1 MTEKATC
8 PDASACEKTPALPPS
23 ISRVF
28 RVACAALAL
37 VLCASPSL
45 AATLRG
51 KVNSRADR
59 DSTPLRLLVTN
70 QQDVE
75 IAVLTTDEQ
84 GRFELEL
91 PAGSY
96 NIYAVQSRGNV
107 LLRRVGLTRDEVR
120 NMEIG
125 TAVENPSENGPNNAP
140 TAPPERPQ
148 SEVDGNSPIDSLQ
161 KQMVELEQTVAGE
174 NTSLAK
180 LVNPFPVQKRGR
192 WHGSIYHFHRNDN
205 VDARNFFDPVGEPL
219 PEYKR
224 NQFGASIGANL
235 GDRVS
240 ILGLY
245 EGLRI
250 VQGSTLLS
258 HVPSAA
264 MKQGDFGELAEQL
277 RDPTNGALLPG
288 NRIPQDRIHP
298 VARNMLQVL
307 PDPNRSDP
315 DRNFVNNQPRVINRN
330 YYSVQA
336 DWQPDDTSKIFVRYS
351 LVDGDQVR
359 VHELPSFGWDRTDR
373 NQDLSLSYTR
383 SLSSRLVTNIR
394 FSLERDTDNMLS
406 VNAGSE
412 GLLQSL
418 GIAGLT
424 TLDPSEE
431 GYPEFSLAGYA
442 GFGDSSS
449 PATDVRNDL
458 SFEST
463 VSYTHNDH
471 DLRFSIDFDVRQ
483 INNNRPGGSRRGQF
497 TYNGY
502 YSGDAFADFLF
513 GLPDGGYREIG
524 SDRSDLRFHRWDLFV
539 GDNWRIN
546 PKFSFNYGLTYHYFD
561 PYRSVHDNV
570 STFYPLLFEPPE
582 NGEIVTS
589 GSPRAI
595 ELGLEGIGPGELV
608 RPDRNNWGSRMSTA
622 YSPFG
627 NQQLVLR
634 TSYSISNSQPRRS
647 DFLDY
652 LGRNYPFQFVE
663 TSQSPITDPEL
674 DISNPFEA
682 TVPTELRIRS
692 IDPQLRNRYTQ
703 SWRLSVQSEVMQGW
717 IAEASYR
724 GDKGANLSRRLP
736 ANIPLP
742 GEGFIQDRRPN
753 PNFGSFEILTS
764 SGSYS
769 RHALNLSLE
778 RRLSQGL
785 SFKPQ
790 FTWQRLFSDSYRGQP
805 SNPRNLRAE
814 RAPSGSPVRRFSLN
828 YIYDLPFGGD
838 RSNGASGAIHRVL
851 EGWRVS
857 GITHIQDGRPFT
869 VTLPGDPN
877 NDGLTGDRPDRL
889 GSGQLLSSQPSID
902 KWFQTGD
909 FGMPLP
915 NQFGNSARNVLTGP
929 SYQNWDVS
937 LVKVTPLSD
946 GELVEF
952 RIAFFNAFNHVNFDS
967 PDATLGTSPFGKIF
981 GARRSR
987 EIEIA
992 LKYSF

>member
-1 MTEKATC
+1 MTNETPC
-8 PDASACEKTPALPPS
+8 PGWAIGITLASSASSFRAV
-23 ISRVF
+23 RV
-28 RVACAALAL
+28 VCASLAL
-37 VLCASPSL
+37 LLCPLPSL

-51 KVNSRADR
+51 QVLPLADR
-59 DSTPLRLLVTN
+59 ESTSLRLLIAN
-70 QQDVE
+70 QENIE
-75 IAVLTTDEQ
+75 IAILDTDEGGQ
-84 GRFELEL
+84 FELEL

-96 NIYAVQSRGNV
+96 TIYAVRPTGNF
-107 LLRRVGLTRDEVR
+107 LLHQISLTQHEVR
-120 NMEIG
+120 DVEIG
-125 TAVENPSENGPNNAP
+125 PDSPVSSSDSGQEVEQGDAP
-140 TAPPERPQ
+140 LE
-148 SEVDGNSPIDSLQ
+148 SLQ
-161 KQMVELEQTVAGE
+161 QQMVQLEQTIATE
-174 NTSLAK
+174 NSSLAE
-180 LVNPFPVQKRGR
+180 LVNPFPAQKRGR
-192 WHGSIYHFHRNDN
+192 WNGSVYEFHRNDN
-205 VDARNFFDPVGEPL
+205 VDARNFFDPLGVPL

-224 NQFGASIGANL
+224 NQFGASIGTTL
-235 GDRVS
+235 GDQVS
-240 ILGLY
+240 ILGLF

-264 MKQGDFGELAEQL
+264 MKQGDFSELAEQL
-277 RDPTNGALLPG
+277 RDPRTGAPLPG

-298 VARNMLQVL
+298 VARNMLRVL

-330 YYSVQA
+330 FYSVQA

-359 VHELPSFGWDRTDR
+359 VHSLPSFGWDRTDR
-373 NQDLSLSYTR
+373 EQDLSLSYTR
-383 SLSSRLVTNIR
+383 SLSNRLIATVR
-394 FSLERDTDNMLS
+394 LRLERETENMLS
-406 VNAGSE
+406 VNAGTE
-412 GLLQSL
+412 GLVQSL

-431 GYPEFSLAGYA
+431 GYPEFSLAGYES
-442 GFGDSSS
+442 FGDGSS
-449 PATDVRNDL
+449 PATDVTNDL
-458 SFEST
+458 SFESI
-463 VSYTHNDH
+463 VSYTRNDH
-471 DLRFSIDFDVRQ
+471 DLRFSVDFDIRH
-483 INNNRPGGSRRGQF
+483 INNNRPGGSRSGQF

-502 YSGDAFADFLF
+502 YSGDAFADFLL
-513 GLPDGGYREIG
+513 GLPDSGYREIG
-524 SDRSDLRFHRWDLFV
+524 SDRSDLRFKRWDLFV
-539 GDNWRIN
+539 GDNWRVN
-546 PKFSFNYGLTYHYFD
+546 SKFSFNYGVTYHFFD
-561 PYRSVHDNV
+561 PYRSVHDNA
-570 STFYPLLFEPPE
+570 STFYPLLFEPPTD
-582 NGEIVTS
+582 GEIVTS

-608 RPDRNNWGSRMSTA
+608 RPDWNNWGSRLGTA

-627 NQQLVLR
+627 NQRLVVR
-634 TSYSISNSQPRRS
+634 TSYSLSNSQPRRS
-647 DFLDY
+647 EFLDH

-663 TSQSPITDPEL
+663 TSQSPITSPEL

-682 TVPTELRIRS
+682 AAPTELRIRS
-692 IDPQLRNRYTQ
+692 IEPQFRTRYTQ
-703 SWRLSVQSEVMQGW
+703 RWRLSVQSEIMQGW
-717 IAEASYR
+717 LAEAAYR
-724 GDKGANLSRRLP
+724 GDKGTNLSRRLP

-769 RHALNLSLE
+769 RNALSLSLE

-790 FTWQRLFSDSYRGQP
+790 FTWERLFSDSYQGEP
-805 SNPRNLRAE
+805 ADPRNLRAE

-828 YIYDLPFGGD
+828 YIYDLPFGRDG
-838 RSNGASGAIHRVL
+838 SNGASGAMNWVL
-851 EGWRVS
+851 GGWRVS

-889 GSGQLLSSQPSID
+889 GSGHLDSSQRTID
-902 KWFQTGD
+902 KWFRTGD
-909 FGMPLP
+909 FETPQSYP
-915 NQFGNSARNVLTGP
+915 FGNSGRNVLTGP
-929 SYQNWDVS
+929 GYQNWDVS
-937 LVKVTPLSD
+937 LIKVTPLSD
-946 GELVEF
+946 GELMEF
-952 RIAFFNAFNHVNFDS
+952 RVAFFNAFNQVNFDN